1 MKTVTKI
8 YHISDLHIRIY
19 KRHKEYEQVFK
30 RLFQYIQ
37 ETKTEESII
46 FLGGDIVHNKTDM
59 SPELIEV
66 TSNFLKGCADILP
79 TILIAGNHD
88 CQTSNL
94 SRLDALSP
102 IVNSL
107 NHPNLHYWK
116 DSGVYKFGGLTFS
129 VFGIL
134 DSREKWVKGS
144 DIKGK
149 YKIGLHHGPIIG
161 SKTETQ
167 TLDSGI
173 KLDVFDDLDIVMCGD
188 IHLYQTMQEYHEKD
202 GKKYPAVKY
211 SSSLL
216 GQNYG
221 ESVDEH
227 GILVWDLP
235 KRSAEFVKIKNDYG
249 YVTFNVVDGNCN
261 IPNDLPKNLRVR
273 IKYENS
279 SNQQVE
285 EFVKRLSKK
294 YNIVELIKQKGL
306 TVTESLQTSE
316 ELLGNS
322 RDVEFQNSIIKEML
336 MVQNQDI
343 TEEELNAVL
352 ELNLEMNK
360 MLPITTVNRNVTWK
374 PLKLEFSNMFSYGE
388 DNTFDFSEMSGTYG
402 LFGPNHIGK
411 SVTFDVL
418 TFVLFD
424 KSTRASKASHILNN
438 QKSKFQCKI
447 NFELGGKIYWI
458 ERIGTKNEKSGAV
471 KVDVNFWTID
481 ENGEVVNL
489 NGEDRDKT
497 NFVIREYV
505 GTYDDFIMTSLS
517 TQYDNQNFVE
527 KSQRDRKE
535 LLYKFLDIFVY
546 DDLYKLS
553 KENSKEFQVLIR
565 EFEKENLHQRSS
577 QVYNQIQ
584 ENESKLYLID
594 VDLNTVKGLIKEK
607 TEELLSLNKDFKPIG
622 DNLDINQINVQLEQN
637 HQAIESCL
645 HLTLETELKLN
656 AVLQQKL
663 SLIEQSKPF
672 SIYSDIQEFIN
683 DHQKNQEIVQEEEN
697 KLKLLDRE
705 LNECKVKQSHLNDH
719 KYDPNCEF
727 CVGNQFVK
735 NAKDAIEK
743 IPELEQTKISLLG
756 WLDIYKTGLES
767 SKQSL
772 ELAQEYQRITKQLSE
787 VDSKVQLLTEQLKSL
802 KLKFDVLEVER
813 NNIQAKKSEYESNVL
828 LITKNNQILNLIT
841 ETESQIKQLNLQHDS
856 VQKKHR
862 SVELEISK
870 LKTEYSDINLKLDK
884 YLDYLKKY
892 RVYELYSQTVSRD
905 GVPYKIV
912 ELVLPV
918 LENEVNLILNSIAN
932 FTVKLEATDEKY
944 IHAFINYGSNQ
955 IWPVEL
961 SSGMERFILSLAFR
975 VALTEIT
982 SLPKSCFLA
991 IDEGFGV
998 LDAENILQ
1006 IGKLFEYLKTQYEFL
1021 ICISH
1026 IDTMRDLVD
1035 KQIKINRV
1043 DGYSKVEYINAA

>member
-1 MKTVTKI
+1 LKTVNKVFQV
-8 YHISDLHIRIY
+8 SDLHIRLY
-19 KRHKEYEQVFK
+19 KRHKEYNQVFK

-88 CQTSNL
+88 GIIGHSA
-94 SRLDALSP
+94 RLDALTP

-129 VFGIL
+129 VFGIF
-134 DSREKWVKGS
+134 DSREKWVNGS
-144 DIKGK
+144 DIKGR

-173 KLDVFDDLDIVMCGD
+173 KLDVFDNLDIVMCGD
-188 IHLYQTMQEYHEKD
+188 IHKFQTLQEYHEED
-202 GKKYPAVKY
+202 GRKYPAVKY

-227 GILVWDLP
+227 GILVWNLP
-235 KRSAEFVKIKNDYG
+235 KRTAEFVRIKNDYG
-249 YVTFNVVDGNCN
+249 FVTFNVIDGNCN

-273 IKYENS
+273 IKFENS
-279 SNQQVE
+279 SNQEVE

-294 YNIVELIKQKGL
+294 YNIVELIKQKGSTL
-306 TVTESLQTSE
+306 TESLQTSE

-322 RDVEFQNSIIKEML
+322 RDVEFQNSIIREML

-343 TEEELNAVL
+343 TEEEINSVL
-352 ELNLEMNK
+352 QLNLEMNK
-360 MLPITTVNRNVTWK
+360 LLPITTVNRNVTWK

-388 DNTFDFSEMSGTYG
+388 ENVIDFTDFKGNYG
-402 LFGPNHIGK
+402 IWAKNAEGK
-411 SVTFDVL
+411 SSIFDVL

-447 NFELGGKIYWI
+447 NFELGGKIYWV
-458 ERIGTKNEKSGAV
+458 ERVGTKNEKTGAV

-481 ENGEVVNL
+481 ENGEKANL

-497 NFVIREYV
+497 NFIIREYV

-584 ENESKLYLID
+584 ENESKLDLID
-594 VDLNTVKGLIKEK
+594 VNLNAVKGSIKEK
-607 TEELLSLNKDFKPIG
+607 TEELLSLNKDFKPI
-622 DNLDINQINVQLEQN
+622 DVNLDINELIDQEHKNRISIENFFQQISNIKLDLNNLLKEKISLTEQL
-637 HQAIESCL
+637 IP
-645 HLTLETELKLN
+645 
-656 AVLQQKL
+656 L
-663 SLIEQSKPF
+663 SV
-672 SIYSDIQEFIN
+672 YSDIQEWERAYQNIQN
-683 DHQKNQEIVQEEEN
+683 TVREEEN
-697 KLKLLDRE
+697 KLQLLDRE
-705 LNECKVKQSHLNDH
+705 LNECKVKQKHLDSHQ
-719 KYDPNCEF
+719 YDPNCKF
-727 CVGNQFVK
+727 CVDNQFVK
-735 NAKDAIEK
+735 DAKQAIEK
-743 IPELEQTKISLLG
+743 IPELEQSRISLLG
-756 WLDIYKTGLES
+756 WLDIYKNGLES
-767 SKQSL
+767 SKQTL
-772 ELAQEYQRITKQLSE
+772 ELAQEYQSVLKQLSTI
-787 VDSKVQLLTEQLKSL
+787 DSKVQLLTEQVKTLELKSQS
-802 KLKFDVLEVER
+802 LETER
-813 NNIQAKKSEYESNVL
+813 TNIQAKKNEYESNVL
-828 LITKNNQILNLIT
+828 LITKNNEILNLIT
-841 ETESQIKQLNLQHDS
+841 ETETQIKQLNLQHDS
-856 VQKKHR
+856 VQKNHR
-862 SVELEISK
+862 LIELEISK

-944 IHAFINYGSNQ
+944 IHAFINYGPNQ

-961 SSGMERFILSLAFR
+961 SSGMERFMLSLAFR

-1043 DGYSKVEYINAA
+1043 DGYSKVEYLNAT